1 MPVALPRFN
10 NERPV
15 LSSRLHVGPAPAPVS
30 TRRVRALALSIFS
43 RLRCKHWV
51 YPGWRGW
58 CIPHS
63 RGSRGQL
70 GAARCGLG
78 PCAKPCTS
86 ERYAPACPEAAIDA
100 SAGSLSP
107 ETTFN
112 QAHINAPR
120 IRTLLWLLQIHTRP
134 HDPTHRTPFHRKD
147 QNIRY
152 ALTQRIAHPWA
163 RDADLL
169 VRLATHGRR
178 AMPRWRTRGRRS
190 ERYHNPAPCITWETQ
205 GAGRGVP
212 TPASKRFD
220 DQFFKSLA
228 VWALPDTT
236 CRQIL
241 D

>member
-1 MPVALPRFN
+1 MLSPSQDHGDILLHPSFSMPVALPRFN

-169 VRLATHGRR
+169 ARLATHGRR

-190 ERYHNPAPCITWETQ
+190 ERYHDPAPCIT
-205 GAGRGVP
+205 
-212 TPASKRFD
+212 
-220 DQFFKSLA
+220 
-228 VWALPDTT
+228 
-236 CRQIL
+236 
-241 D
+241 